1 MVECSRMRIKLYNKG
16 KELPVSPFI
25 GKFIGNVCPAVAA
38 SLKGPRP
45 AKTLRLE
52 LEGDSVRIQVDGVA
66 VPLDKSQGFAE
77 TISRDTLL
85 GMIRHLKGVDP
96 GGLTCIEMEF
106 EGHP

>member
-1 MVECSRMRIKLYNKG
+1 MRIRLYSNG
-16 KELPVSPFI
+16 RELTVSPFI

-45 AKTLRLE
+45 EKRLRYE
-52 LEGDSVRIQVDGVA
+52 LEADSIRIQVDGVP

-85 GMIRHLKGVDP
+85 GMIRHLKGVDQS
-96 GGLTCIEMEF
+96 GIICIEVEF
-106 EGHP
+106 EGNS